1 MALQG
6 QQYTPHDPNTSQSPK
21 VTFFHHL
28 KINWK
33 FSINE
38 YILNQGPSS
47 MDEPA
52 IYHFVTPRDH
62 TAQTICNI
70 VFGVTHGLSKN
81 LYKQYSVIVIF
92 HGMSHK
98 EALDYCSKHG
108 SSREIGSL
116 LQSL

>member
-6 QQYTPHDPNTSQSPK
+6 QQNTPYDTNTSQSPK
-21 VTFFHHL
+21 ATFLHHL

-38 YILNQGPSS
+38 YVLNQGPSS
-47 MDEPA
+47 MNEPA

-62 TAQTICNI
+62 TAQTISNL

-108 SSREIGSL
+108 SSREIGEL